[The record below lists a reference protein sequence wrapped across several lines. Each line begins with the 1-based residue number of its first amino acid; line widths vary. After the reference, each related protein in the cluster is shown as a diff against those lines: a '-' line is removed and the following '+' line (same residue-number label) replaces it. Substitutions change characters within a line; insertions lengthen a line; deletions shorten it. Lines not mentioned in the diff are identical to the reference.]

1 MAAHPRGRGR
11 ARARGALGLG
21 ACARAGPGGAGGCGV
36 AGAARRGR
44 LLRAPRPVATAAHG
58 PQARRRGPGPAAA
71 KAVQGAEGTEEGQDP
86 DETLRGALDALI
98 NGAAG
103 EAAPSPAEAEDEA
116 EPMDG
121 WELRELVEERW
132 GRLYDTRICRRRDGL
147 GRMVRE

>member
-1 MAAHPRGRGR
+1 MAAHPRAAR

-21 ACARAGPGGAGGCGV
+21 ACSRTGGAAGGCGV
-36 AGAARRGR
+36 AGAARGR

-86 DETLRGALDALI
+86 DEALRGALDALI